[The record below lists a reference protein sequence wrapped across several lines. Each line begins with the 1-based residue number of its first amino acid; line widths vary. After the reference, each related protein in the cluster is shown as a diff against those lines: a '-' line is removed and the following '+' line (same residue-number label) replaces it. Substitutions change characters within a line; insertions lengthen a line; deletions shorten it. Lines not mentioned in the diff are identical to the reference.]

1 MAAPTLY
8 TGSDCDLTV
17 AGTSYKDVVASFEL
31 AFTAE
36 AAEYNTLGG
45 NWALPGSESGTLS
58 VTFAYDTGNT
68 NSLFTALWTA
78 ASNGTNVS
86 FVATDGNTTFTGE
99 AVAARP
105 GVNAVAGQVSEVNV
119 QMTLNGIPVPATAAE
134 VAASKK

>member
-134 VAASKK
+134 VAATKK

>member
-78 ASNGTNVS
+78 AQNGTNVS

-119 QMTLNGIPVPATAAE
+119 QMTLNGIPVAATAAE
-134 VAASKK
+134 VAATKK

>member
-1 MAAPTLY
+1 MSLSWR
-8 TGSDCDLTV
+8 GSR
-17 AGTSYKDVVASFEL
+17 S
-31 AFTAE
+31 
-36 AAEYNTLGG
+36 AEYNTLGG
-45 NWALPGSESGTLS
+45 NCRLGSESGTLS
-58 VTFAYDTGNT
+58 VTFVHTGNT

-119 QMTLNGIPVPATAAE
+119 QMTLNGIPVAATAAE
-134 VAASKK
+134 VAATKK